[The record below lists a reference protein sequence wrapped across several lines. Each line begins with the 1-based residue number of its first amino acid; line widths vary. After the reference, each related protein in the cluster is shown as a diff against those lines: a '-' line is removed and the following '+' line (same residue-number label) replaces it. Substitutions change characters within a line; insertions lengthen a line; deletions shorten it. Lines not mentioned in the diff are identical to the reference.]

1 MKGCE
6 RDWSFTLSNPAPS
19 VSFQEV
25 PGSGDPF
32 PHHQTPIASPTNH
45 MASPPVPMYEASY
58 SIPAQQLS
66 PSDPGAFETDSFA
79 SYSGRGASE
88 NPVLGDDHLYQSS
101 SASVGA
107 SDNGLSPGNI
117 ADPLSRMPLLGELKT
132 RGKGHYTCPRKYD
145 CKKGGVQPNGELT
158 VFERN
163 SAFRYSTKVH
173 EKGFNAD
180 HNECRAHLQ
189 LHERAFKCD
198 LPGCTNTK
206 GFARID
212 QLERHKTSVKHH
224 ASGWVDDAPP

>member
-1 MKGCE
+1 
-6 RDWSFTLSNPAPS
+6 
-19 VSFQEV
+19 
-25 PGSGDPF
+25 
-32 PHHQTPIASPTNH
+32 
-45 MASPPVPMYEASY
+45 MASPSVPMCESSY
-58 SIPAQQLS
+58 SMPAQQLS
-66 PSDPGAFETDSFA
+66 LSEPGSFETNSFA

-107 SDNGLSPGNI
+107 SDSGPSPANT
-117 ADPLSRMPLLGELKT
+117 ADPLSRMPLLGELKN
-132 RGKGHYTCPRKYD
+132 RGKGHYTCPRTYD

-163 SAFRYSTKVH
+163 SAFRYSTRVF
-173 EKGFNAD
+173 EKGFIAN

-198 LPGCTNTK
+198 LPGCTNKK
-206 GFARID
+206 GFARFD

-224 ASGWVDDAPP
+224 TPGWVDETPP